1 MNSLPKL
8 SCLAI
13 SDKSNLLCLTGLKF
27 LSFPIQHKWH
37 TTVSTLQIFSLNV
50 LTRCPDS
57 ERIHDLSW
65 YSDEKIL
72 DVKKFTIN
80 NCIGSTKSSVSSF
93 HFTLVKNRFLSDKW
107 LYFGIHRLSV
117 RPCDRWP
124 SRESLAWVKQQNR
137 FQFYLDLI
145 MFEIFLE
152 HGYHYRPY
160 KRFRL
165 WRDSKLNFLNH
176 FWTWSEVR

>member
-1 MNSLPKL
+1 MAHHSFDP
-8 SCLAI
+8 
-13 SDKSNLLCLTGLKF
+13 SDIFIKRSHQMPGLRTD
-27 LSFPIQHKWH
+27 PR
-37 TTVSTLQIFSLNV
+37 TYPDTLMK
-50 LTRCPDS
+50 
-57 ERIHDLSW
+57 
-65 YSDEKIL
+65 KIL
-72 DVKKFTIN
+72 DVKKFTIY

-107 LYFGIHRLSV
+107 LYFGIHRPSRPSV
-117 RPCDRWP
+117 WPCDRWP
-124 SRESLAWVKQQNR
+124 SRESLAWVRQQNR